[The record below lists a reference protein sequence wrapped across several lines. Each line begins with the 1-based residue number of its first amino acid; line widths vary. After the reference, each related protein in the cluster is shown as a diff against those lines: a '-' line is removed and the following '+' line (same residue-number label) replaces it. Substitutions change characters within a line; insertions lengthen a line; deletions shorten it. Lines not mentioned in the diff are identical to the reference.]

1 MNLLCL
7 LSPMKTS
14 QKKKGDCD
22 IKILKIVSSIKCS
35 PILNVSSTIVNRL
48 KYQISVPGNLTIGSI
63 FYTVT
68 RFFFFCK
75 SQITNRRQIINVPR
89 LFQSRRRNRKRKKF
103 LENYPLFSRSKAHV
117 EFESILI
124 QQRGLERI
132 AREREGAGV
141 LRYRRRRECG
151 WLRRGAAVSSN

>member
-1 MNLLCL
+1 MFSYPQCFIHNSQQVKVPNLSSWQPNYRLNLLHRD
-7 LSPMKTS
+7 S
-14 QKKKGDCD
+14 
-22 IKILKIVSSIKCS
+22 
-35 PILNVSSTIVNRL
+35 
-48 KYQISVPGNLTIGSI
+48 
-63 FYTVT
+63 
-68 RFFFFCK
+68 FFFFCK

-151 WLRRGAAVSSN
+151 GLRRGAAVSSN